1 MVRTFRISLA
11 CCLLISFASMASAS
25 RVSPLNTTH
34 RAAMLGGVT
43 ALYGSTTGS
52 TVPQGG
58 DGPSNFYSIDPG
70 TGAGTLIGAIGFD
83 GVGAMAFHPVS
94 HKIYAAGKRSSDKT
108 PVLITIDPVTGAG
121 TEVGPI
127 GPGRGIS
134 DVAFRPSDNTLYAH
148 RINCPNLIYTIDVG
162 TGAGT
167 VIGDVMTD
175 QCLGGDALEFSSA
188 NTLYLA
194 ASYNG
199 GSGPYTLYTVDQ
211 SSGATTPFVSLTY
224 PASFGG
230 LARANAMK
238 FDPAT
243 GVLVCTVTTSLG
255 GDGPYFLA
263 TIDIATGVV
272 TEIGPTVADLDG
284 LVFTSDLPTPATP
297 TSWGRLKWLFR

>member
-1 MVRTFRISLA
+1 
-11 CCLLISFASMASAS
+11 
-25 RVSPLNTTH
+25 
-34 RAAMLGGVT
+34 
-43 ALYGSTTGS
+43 
-52 TVPQGG
+52 
-58 DGPSNFYSIDPG
+58 
-70 TGAGTLIGAIGFD
+70 LIGAIGFD
-83 GVGAMAFHPVS
+83 DVGAMAFHPVS
-94 HKIYAAGKRSSDKT
+94 HKIYAAGKRSVDKT

-134 DVAFRPSDNTLYAH
+134 DIAFRPSDNTLYAH

-167 VIGDVMTD
+167 VIGDVLTAS
-175 QCLGGDALEFSSA
+175 CLGGDALEFSSA

-211 SSGATTPFVSLTY
+211 SSGAATPFVSLTY

-243 GVLVCTVTTSLG
+243 GVLVCTVTTSFG
-255 GDGPYFLA
+255 GGGPNFLA
-263 TIDIATGVV
+263 MIDIATGVV
-272 TEIGPTVADLDG
+272 TEIGPTVTDLDG

-297 TSWGRLKWLFR
+297 TSWGRLKLLFR